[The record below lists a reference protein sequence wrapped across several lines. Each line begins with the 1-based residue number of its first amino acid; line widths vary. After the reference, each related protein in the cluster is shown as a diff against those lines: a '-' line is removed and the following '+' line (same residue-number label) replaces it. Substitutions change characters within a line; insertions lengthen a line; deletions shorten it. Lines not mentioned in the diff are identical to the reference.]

1 MIHRRFALLCTV
13 LLGFLLASGCSDGEN
28 SAEKLQAAGQKA
40 FLNGKYAEARRNFIK
55 GLALK
60 PSDRPLLYF
69 TGLSYKRDYLYDS
82 ALIYLKRADILY
94 PGDREINLELY
105 ETAIATNSYEYAI
118 NAIHILNKTGDPEI
132 RHINKLIELYAA
144 TEDPMNVVYYA
155 RRAIRLQPD
164 STSNY
169 LRLVGAL
176 IAVDSVQTAESMSD
190 SAFARFGERDELI
203 ALKANVAAYKGD
215 YQGAEKVFRTLIE
228 KSPAEAHRYKMNLA
242 NVLSMQSAVEKRR
255 EALSLYREIKGRFG
269 PQFKTDS
276 LIQALESELK

>member
-1 MIHRRFALLCTV
+1 MAHCRLALFSAILIGLSFV
-13 LLGFLLASGCSDGEN
+13 SGCSDNEGPV
-28 SAEKLQAAGQKA
+28 EKLQTAGQKA
-40 FLNGKYAEARRNFIK
+40 FLNGKYAEARRNFLR

-60 PSDRPLLYF
+60 PSDRGLLFF

-94 PGDREINLELY
+94 PGDHEINLELY
-105 ETAIATNSYEYAI
+105 ETAIATNSYNYAI

-132 RHINKLIELYAA
+132 RRINKLIELYAA
-144 TEDPMNVVYYA
+144 TEDPMNVVFYA

-164 STSNY
+164 SISNY

-215 YQGAEKVFRTLIE
+215 YQGAERVFRTLIE

-242 NVLSMQSAVEKRR
+242 NVLSMQSAVDKRK
-255 EALSLYREIKGRFG
+255 EALSLYREIKGQFG
-269 PQFKTDS
+269 PQFKIDS
-276 LIQALESELK
+276 LIQALESELQ